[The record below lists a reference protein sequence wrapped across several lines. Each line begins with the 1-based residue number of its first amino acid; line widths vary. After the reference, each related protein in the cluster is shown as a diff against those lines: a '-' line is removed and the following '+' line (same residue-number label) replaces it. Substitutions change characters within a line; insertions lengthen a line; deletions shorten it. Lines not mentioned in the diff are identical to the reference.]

1 MVLSSVGLGGSFLV
15 SVILGFAGCM
25 IPCRSWIKD
34 KLDDVK
40 DKLDDVRTRR
50 QKTKG

>member
-1 MVLSSVGLGGSFLV
+1 
-15 SVILGFAGCM
+15 M